1 MINKTIEYKIS
12 LFFSKIFDIYYIF
25 LSIPYL
31 SYLSGENNIDRSSIF
46 FNFIFF
52 SIITGALKIIIK
64 KERPCVDL
72 DLDYCPPDYD
82 IPSGHS
88 LSGIYFSLLLLEK
101 NGKNIKNY
109 ISILPL
115 ILQPLFRIILKVH
128 GTEAVIY
135 GSSLGVIAYLFE
147 KQEYIKKLFKIY
159 KISF

>member
-1 MINKTIEYKIS
+1 MITETIEYKIS
-12 LFFSKIFDIYYIF
+12 LFFSKIFDFNYNIVSVPTLCFLSGINTKKRVIIF
-25 LSIPYL
+25 LNYISFVIVNSIL
-31 SYLSGENNIDRSSIF
+31 K
-46 FNFIFF
+46 
-52 SIITGALKIIIK
+52 KIIK
-64 KERPCVDL
+64 EERPCVDTQV
-72 DLDYCPPDYD
+72 DYCPPDYD

-128 GTEAVIY
+128 GTEGVIC
-135 GSSLGVIAYLFE
+135 GSSLGVIAYLLE
-147 KQEYIKKLFKIY
+147 KQGYIKKLFKIY